1 MADPILTNV
10 VMCSNFIQEVSSTFY
25 RSEIDNQLWQMV
37 NNAELT
43 TAQTKFSNTT
53 LHTDG
58 DTDRATY
65 GSASEFAFISN
76 KTTDWTLEFWIYI
89 PDVAASDK
97 IILSTRSANLGG
109 FSITVYDTGSLVF
122 YDATTGLYYFETAA
136 STITSATWHYIKFT
150 SVVLAYPDGYAS
162 MYLNGS
168 LVGTKTLVGATPIS
182 PYNGNL
188 LLMLGGGQ
196 TSTIRD
202 ANAYYGPMRIT
213 AGQALNDTDVPTA
226 IFNTTAQYT
235 GMISSPGAS
244 GTPTIFGVN
253 DFTGGLTG
261 NEPTAWVMDLTTSS
275 GVVRVPIS
283 SYNGTLK
290 TGTSNYVQVV
300 VPAAAAWESTIAAAT
315 QMDISRVVEIGG
327 APFTYLM
334 ATAPVQTKRSD
345 LSPTTLTYTLSGYAP
360 GNPVDPNPP
369 AASNRTLTG
378 VRSITTGSG
387 IRARADIDFILR
399 PGDRAFANGVE
410 IIVSYINYYV
420 NNSDAYM
427 DCGQSS

>member
-1 MADPILTNV
+1 MAEPSLSNV
-10 VMCSNFIQEVSSTFY
+10 VMISNFVQLVSPGFY
-25 RSEIDNQLWQMV
+25 RSDIDQTLWQMV

-43 TAQTKFSNTT
+43 TAQTKFGNTT

-65 GSASEFAFISN
+65 GTASAVAFLSD
-76 KTTDWTLEFWIYI
+76 KTTDSTIEFWIYI
-89 PDVAASDK
+89 PDVAESNK
-97 IILSTRSANLGG
+97 VIVSTRNANLGG

-136 STITSATWHYIKFT
+136 STITSATWHYLKFT
-150 SVVLAYPDGYAS
+150 SVVLPYPNGYAS

-168 LVGTKTLVGATPIS
+168 LVGTKTLVGPVPVS

-188 LLMLGGGQ
+188 PLMLGGHQ
-196 TSTIRD
+196 TSTSRD
-202 ANAYYGPMRIT
+202 AKAYYGPMRFSRE
-213 AGQALNDTDVPTA
+213 ALNDTDVPTE

-235 GMISSPGAS
+235 GVISSPGAS
-244 GTPTIFGVN
+244 GTPVLLAVN
-253 DFTGGLTG
+253 DFTAGLTG
-261 NEPTAWVMDLTTSS
+261 NEPATWVMDLTTAA

-283 SYNGTLK
+283 SFNATLK
-290 TGTSNYVQVV
+290 TGTTNYVQVV

-315 QMDISRVVEIGG
+315 QMVISRIVQIGG
-327 APFTYLM
+327 APFTYAM
-334 ATAPVQTKRSD
+334 ATAPVTTKRSD
-345 LSPTTLTYTLSGYAP
+345 RSPTTLTYTLSGYAP

-369 AASNRTLTG
+369 AGTNRTLTG
-378 VRSITTGSG
+378 VRSVTTGSG

-410 IIVSYINYYV
+410 IIVTYINYYV
-420 NNSDAYM
+420 NNTDAYM
-427 DCGQSS
+427 DAGQST